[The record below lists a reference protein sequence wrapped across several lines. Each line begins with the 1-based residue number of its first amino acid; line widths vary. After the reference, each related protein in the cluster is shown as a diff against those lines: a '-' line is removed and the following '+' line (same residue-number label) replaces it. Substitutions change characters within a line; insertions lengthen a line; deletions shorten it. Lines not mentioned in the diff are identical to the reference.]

1 MSKDPWQWQDQGFK
15 TVLKYN
21 NKKRFN
27 LSVLADGSGDTVD
40 QSVSHWS
47 EKQIIHGDIWPDRQ
61 T

>member
-47 EKQIIHGDIWPDRQ
+47 EKQIIHGDI
-61 T
+61 